1 MKTYIK
7 LSIVIFLAFTVF
19 GYSKGTPL
27 KTVNLSIKNDFFKTP
42 KKSLKLKS
50 IDLIKPVSI
59 PPDSNID
66 FREFF
71 SNK

>member
-1 MKTYIK
+1 MKIYIK
-7 LSIVIFLAFTVF
+7 LLIAIFLVFTAI
-19 GYSKGTPL
+19 GYPKGTPL

-50 IDLIKPVSI
+50 INLIKPVSI